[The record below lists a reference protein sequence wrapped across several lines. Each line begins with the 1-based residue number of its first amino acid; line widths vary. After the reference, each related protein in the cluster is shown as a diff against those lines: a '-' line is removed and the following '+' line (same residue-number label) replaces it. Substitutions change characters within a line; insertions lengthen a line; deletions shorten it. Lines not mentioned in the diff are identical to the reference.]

1 MTRQRTIGVLPFDGI
16 AGRVMLST
24 ILSTYLVTIRKGL
37 LGVLRML
44 VIIVF
49 HVWYG
54 MGKGT
59 MAGRKEEDNLAELD
73 CIAVCLSRDLD
84 DLDLIPSCR

>member
-24 ILSTYLVTIRKGL
+24 ILSTCLVTIRKGL
-37 LGVLRML
+37 LGVLRIFA
-44 VIIVF
+44 IIVF

-73 CIAVCLSRDLD
+73 CIAVCLSRGLD
-84 DLDLIPSCR
+84 DLDLISSCR